1 MKRFIVQLTLVML
14 ATAGCKDNPGGP
26 TTPTSA
32 IDKAPEIVTGAIPTE
47 LEKSSLLAAKED
59 LFKRLSGRLMTAM
72 SEGGPAAAI
81 EVCQVEAKSMAIEVG
96 KETNVKIGRTGVRLR
111 NTNNQPPSWAQKL
124 IVDKTDT
131 PVFARLSNEHVVAL
145 LPIKLQAQCL
155 MCHGPSESLAPEVK
169 EKLAT
174 LYPQDQAT
182 GFSEGELRGWFWIE
196 LLD

>member
-1 MKRFIVQLTLVML
+1 ML

-26 TTPTSA
+26 TTSTSA
-32 IDKAPEIVTGAIPTE
+32 IDKAPAIVTGAIPTE

-155 MCHGPSESLAPEVK
+155 ICHGPSESLAPEVK

-182 GFSEGELRGWFWIE
+182 GFSEGELRGWFWVE
-196 LLD
+196 SLD